1 MVLVVCCAVFVCVR
15 VCVCV
20 CVCVCVSSSL
30 HSFHG
35 DTAFF
40 PSQDETDFSFKLKLR
55 KRKKKNTSSL
65 NPYSSSLTPSSSPNQ
80 PRPSLTPSPR
90 QSPKISHTNHS
101 SSLPNM
107 LGQPL
112 SSVREEAS
120 LFTVGGKEEE
130 EEEEH
135 SSSSTSISV
144 ELGEDPLTQAGE
156 GVGGGSVREMVGQY
170 MSLQDQQNIRSLVK
184 EFVSR
189 LLPYLEAV
197 LRKKNES
204 VSFSFL
210 LIFLLLLFLLLLL
223 LLLLILLLSSC
234 FFFC

>member
-1 MVLVVCCAVFVCVR
+1 
-15 VCVCV
+15 
-20 CVCVCVSSSL
+20 
-30 HSFHG
+30 
-35 DTAFF
+35 
-40 PSQDETDFSFKLKLR
+40 
-55 KRKKKNTSSL
+55 
-65 NPYSSSLTPSSSPNQ
+65 
-80 PRPSLTPSPR
+80 
-90 QSPKISHTNHS
+90 
-101 SSLPNM
+101 M

-130 EEEEH
+130 EEEEEK

-156 GVGGGSVREMVGQY
+156 GVGGNDGVREMVGQY

-184 EFVSR
+184 EFVSH

-204 VSFSFL
+204 VSFLFFSSFS
-210 LIFLLLLFLLLLL
+210 FYS
-223 LLLLILLLSSC
+223 LSSSP
-234 FFFC
+234 FFSFCYFLHVFSFVSFKESVL